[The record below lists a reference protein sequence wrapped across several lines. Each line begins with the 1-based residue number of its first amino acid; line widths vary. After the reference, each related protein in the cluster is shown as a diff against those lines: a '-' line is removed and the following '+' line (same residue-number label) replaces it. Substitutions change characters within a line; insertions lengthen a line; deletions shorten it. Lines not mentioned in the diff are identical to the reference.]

1 MKNIIF
7 QYCLIGFLFFPVFI
21 LPENGNAQNLL
32 NGPQKIAIDAKR
44 NRLLVSNAN
53 SGDLVQID
61 STGKQ
66 DYFVRNANFVDGLE
80 IVGDTVYG
88 IGNNRKIKAY
98 DLISKKLVL
107 DITIPG
113 PPANYLSSI
122 ASDSTGHLFIS
133 SPLTNE
139 IYRMKIS
146 NHKYWTFAHDN
157 GLIKPNGILLEK
169 ERNRILVIDDSPYST
184 VHAINLADST
194 AITLYSSTLDSPDG
208 IVRDRYGNHYI
219 GGYYLPGIYKTDAEF
234 SKSVGL
240 IFSGNTIVYP
250 TYDRRNHSLLITHY
264 DANTW
269 ERVYLRKEQP

>member
-7 QYCLIGFLFFPVFI
+7 QYGLIGFLLFQAFI

-32 NGPQKIAIDAKR
+32 NGPQKISIDAKR

-66 DYFVRNANFVDGLE
+66 DYFVRGADFVDGLE

-88 IGNNRKIKAY
+88 IGNNRKIRAY
-98 DLISKKLVL
+98 DLNSKKLVL
-107 DITIPG
+107 DITLPG
-113 PPANYLSSI
+113 APENYLSSI

-133 SPLTNE
+133 CPLTNE
-139 IYRMKIS
+139 IYRLKIS
-146 NHKYWTFAHDN
+146 NHRYWVFAHDN

-169 ERNRILVIDDSPYST
+169 EKNRILVIDDSPNST
-184 VHAINLADST
+184 IHAINLADSLT
-194 AITLYSSTLDSPDG
+194 TTLYSSTLNSPDG

-219 GGYYLPGIYKTDAEF
+219 GGYYLPGIYKTDTEF
-234 SKSVGL
+234 RQSIGL
-240 IFSGNTIVYP
+240 FFSGSTIVYP
-250 TYDRRNHSLLITHY
+250 TYDRRDHSLLITHY

>member
-7 QYCLIGFLFFPVFI
+7 QYGLIGFLLFQVFI
-21 LPENGNAQNLL
+21 MPESGNTQNLL
-32 NGPQKIAIDAKR
+32 NGPQKIAVDAKR

-66 DYFVRNANFVDGLE
+66 DYFVRGADFVDGLE
-80 IVGDTVYG
+80 IIGDTVYG
-88 IGNNRKIKAY
+88 IGNHRKIKAY
-98 DLISKKLVL
+98 DLNSRKLVL
-107 DITIPG
+107 DITLPG
-113 PPANYLSSI
+113 SPANYLSSI

-146 NHKYWTFAHDN
+146 NHRYWTFAHDN

-169 ERNRILVIDDSPYST
+169 ERNRILVIDDSPNST
-184 VHAINLADST
+184 VHAINLADSVVT
-194 AITLYSSTLDSPDG
+194 TLFSSALNSPDG
-208 IVRDRYGNHYI
+208 IVRDKYGNHYI

-234 SKSVGL
+234 SQPVGL
-240 IFSGNTIVYP
+240 FFSGSTIVYP

-269 ERVYLRKEQP
+269 EHVYLSEEQP

>member
-7 QYCLIGFLFFPVFI
+7 QYCLIGFLLFQVFI

-66 DYFVRNANFVDGLE
+66 DYFVRDADFVDGLE
-80 IVGDTVYG
+80 IIGDTVYG
-88 IGNNRKIKAY
+88 IGNNRKIRAY
-98 DLISKKLVL
+98 DLISRKLVL
-107 DITIPG
+107 DITFPG
-113 PPANYLSSI
+113 PPTSYLSSI

-139 IYRMKIS
+139 IYRMEIS

-169 ERNRILVIDDSPYST
+169 EKNRILVIDDSPNST
-184 VHAINLADST
+184 IHAINLVDSVVT
-194 AITLYSSTLDSPDG
+194 TMYSGTLNSPDG

-234 SKSVGL
+234 SQPIGL
-240 IFSGNTIVYP
+240 FFSGSTIVYP
-250 TYDRRNHSLLITHY
+250 TYDRRDHSLLITHY

>member
-7 QYCLIGFLFFPVFI
+7 QYGLIGFLLFQAFI

-32 NGPQKIAIDAKR
+32 NGPQKISIDAKR

-66 DYFVRNANFVDGLE
+66 DYFVRGADFVDGLE

-88 IGNNRKIKAY
+88 IGNNRKIRAY
-98 DLISKKLVL
+98 NLNSRKLVM
-107 DITIPG
+107 DITLPG
-113 PPANYLSSI
+113 APENYLSSI
-122 ASDSTGHLFIS
+122 ASDSTGYLFIS
-133 SPLTNE
+133 CPLTNE

-146 NHKYWTFAHDN
+146 NHRYWVFAHDS
-157 GLIKPNGILLEK
+157 GLIKPNGILFEK
-169 ERNRILVIDDSPYST
+169 EKNRILVIDDSPNST
-184 VHAINLADST
+184 IHAISLADSLT
-194 AITLYSSTLDSPDG
+194 TTLYSSTLNSPDG

-219 GGYYLPGIYKTDAEF
+219 GGYYLPGIYKTDTEF
-234 SKSVGL
+234 SLSVGL
-240 IFSGNTIVYP
+240 FFSGSTIVYP
-250 TYDRRNHSLLITHY
+250 TYDRRDHSLLITHY